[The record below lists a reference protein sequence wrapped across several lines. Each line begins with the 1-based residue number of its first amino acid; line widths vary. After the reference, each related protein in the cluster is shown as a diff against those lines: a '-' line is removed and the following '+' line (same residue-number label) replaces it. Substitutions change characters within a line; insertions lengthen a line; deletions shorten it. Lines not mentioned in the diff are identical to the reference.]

1 MRKLRPNTR
10 TTFRFIAPDDAAIP
24 DGEGAADYQGYL
36 ETMDEGKLNLRT
48 DGETPTFYWLRPMP
62 MDVFRRAQDCLS
74 GDDTDDAR
82 GERLQSDEMFLIVR
96 DALDRCLV
104 GCDNHPIVTAINPDG
119 SFESETVRWGVG
131 EKRPLDAL
139 EAILD
144 DRGLAMNMFVAL
156 LRAANLTETEKKR

>member
-24 DGEGAADYQGYL
+24 SEADYQGYL
-36 ETMDEGKLNLRT
+36 ETMDEGKLNLLP
-48 DGETPTFYWLRPMP
+48 GENPTFYWLRPMP

-104 GCDNHPIVTAINPDG
+104 GCDNHPIAP
-119 SFESETVRWGVG
+119 SRSRRS
-131 EKRPLDAL
+131 RP
-139 EAILD
+139 
-144 DRGLAMNMFVAL
+144 G
-156 LRAANLTETEKKR
+156 

>member
-24 DGEGAADYQGYL
+24 EGADYQSYL
-36 ETMDEGKLNLRT
+36 ETMDEGKLGLLPT
-48 DGETPTFYWLRPMP
+48 ETPTFYWLRPMP
-62 MDVFRRAQDCLS
+62 MDIFRRAQDCLS
-74 GDDTDDAR
+74 GDDTDEAR
-82 GERLQSDEMFLIVR
+82 SDRLQSDEMFLVVR

-104 GCDNHPIVTAINPDG
+104 GCDNHPVVTAILPDG

-131 EKRPLDAL
+131 DKRPNDAL

-156 LRAANLTETEKKR
+156 LRAANLTETEKKP

>member
-10 TTFRFIAPDDAAIP
+10 TTFRFIAPDDASIP
-24 DGEGAADYQGYL
+24 EEGSDYQSYL
-36 ETMDEGKLNLRT
+36 ETMDESHLHLLA
-48 DGETPTFYWLRPMP
+48 GEQPTYYWLRPMP
-62 MDVFRRAQDCLS
+62 MDLFRRAQDALA

-82 GERLQSDEMFLIVR
+82 AERLQSEEMFLVVR

-119 SFESETVRWGVG
+119 SFDSETVRWGVG
-131 EKRPLDAL
+131 EKRPVDAL